1 MASLI
6 ENDGKN
12 NKEGIVKKLTDNLFA
27 VCSNNKWGVVNQSEK
42 QIVNFLYDAIEI
54 VQNHLI
60 VTTDNRVGVLDENG
74 SIIMNPSYNKIENV
88 FINNKTYWVY
98 DELNHNKKVV
108 FGHYCKECVFDTI
121 DCNASFFHRLFSATL
136 PFSLSNGKKIINVKP
151 DEYNFE
157 NLFILTS
164 DDYCEL
170 FSIKQGILSK
180 SRFDEIRGLNDN
192 SFAVRKRGKWGVLV
206 FR

>member
-74 SIIMNPSYNKIENV
+74 SIIMNPSYNNRK
-88 FINNKTYWVY
+88 
-98 DELNHNKKVV
+98 
-108 FGHYCKECVFDTI
+108 C
-121 DCNASFFHRLFSATL
+121 FH
-136 PFSLSNGKKIINVKP
+136 
-151 DEYNFE
+151 
-157 NLFILTS
+157 
-164 DDYCEL
+164 
-170 FSIKQGILSK
+170 
-180 SRFDEIRGLNDN
+180 
-192 SFAVRKRGKWGVLV
+192 
-206 FR
+206 